1 MISQVIFLTLKFKRL
16 NKNATE
22 EAGGK
27 DAYSNTMGRSYRRDC
42 GNEKDRTAQL
52 GIPDVCGYDSSAGY
66 AFGVSLITGG
76 EKMYNNDYEPPKWHI
91 WARLERSHPI
101 VYELI
106 QIGICL
112 MMAAALIKESF
123 F

>member
-1 MISQVIFLTLKFKRL
+1 MH
-16 NKNATE
+16 
-22 EAGGK
+22 
-27 DAYSNTMGRSYRRDC
+27 
-42 GNEKDRTAQL
+42 
-52 GIPDVCGYDSSAGY
+52 
-66 AFGVSLITGG
+66 
-76 EKMYNNDYEPPKWHI
+76 NNDYEPPNWHI